1 MRGYLLAL
9 CSVLLV
15 TLAQL
20 MLRWAMHQL
29 PSLPMLITQY
39 ALYWL
44 PLLVLCGGLT
54 AYACSMVSWFLAL
67 RHLPLSRAYPL
78 LSISYV
84 LVWLLAISLPLFAEP
99 FHAGAMAGVFL
110 ILVGLLCLCAK
121 PGKTS

>member
-1 MRGYLLAL
+1 MTGYLLAM

-15 TLAQL
+15 TVAQL

-29 PSLPMLITQY
+29 PALSLLMTHYSLH
-39 ALYWL
+39 WL

-54 AYACSMVSWFLAL
+54 AYACSMVWWFLAL

-110 ILVGLLCLCAK
+110 ILAGLLCMCVK
-121 PGKTS
+121 PGKTA

>member
-1 MRGYLLAL
+1 MKGYLLAL

-20 MLRWAMHQL
+20 MLRWAMLQL
-29 PSLPMLITQY
+29 PSLQAVLMQHPVN
-39 ALYWL
+39 WL
-44 PLLVLCGGLT
+44 PLLILCGGLT

-84 LVWLLAISLPLFAEP
+84 LVWLMAISLPLFAEP
-99 FHAGAMAGVFL
+99 FHTGAMVGVM
-110 ILVGLLCLCAK
+110 LVLAGLLCMCIK
-121 PGKTS
+121 PQKTD